1 MKRHIIASLRDVW
14 DGIRVQPGRI
24 GLSFMAIGV
33 GITALTVLVAV
44 LGGLQQRSRQMLQE
58 FGANVFA
65 VVQERTDEKKA
76 LSAHHARMLAANLTN
91 AVVTGVRKQRVPT
104 YGTAREVDVVMTDA
118 QFIKVRQWPV
128 LSGRFLDERDVQTH
142 QRSLVVSRALSRAW
156 NWNPGDTVS
165 LKDMPFTVVGVV
177 DPGGGLL
184 EVEAA
189 DSSASLGDQ
198 IVFVPAGMPTYW
210 SEWIDQTPDAL
221 NALFIRVRDPR
232 MFDAVLRRAQ
242 RLMTQSGYQVNGLEW
257 ITPDILLKRIR
268 RLQQT
273 IRLTV
278 GSIAVLCLVL
288 GGTTLMSL
296 MVANVRDRVSEIGL
310 RRALGATPW
319 DVASLF
325 LLEACLVTGAAG
337 FAGSILT
344 HGVLLLLRG
353 RFPVPLQLGMV
364 SIFLPLIV
372 AVALG
377 AIFSYAPAHAAAR
390 IAPSA
395 ALRND

>member
-1 MKRHIIASLRDVW
+1 MNRHITALLRDVW

-44 LGGLQQRSRQMLQE
+44 LGGLQQRSEQMLQE
-58 FGANVFA
+58 FGADVFA
-65 VVQERTDEKKA
+65 LVQKKSGGRKR
-76 LSAHHARMLAANLTN
+76 LRREHVDMLAVNLPHC
-91 AVVTGVRKQRVPT
+91 VVTGIRKQRVPT
-104 YGTAREVDVVMTDA
+104 YGTAKEVEVIMTDA
-118 QFIKVRQWPV
+118 QFLNVRQWPLV
-128 LSGRFLDERDVQTH
+128 SGRFLDARDIRAR
-142 QRSLVVSRALSRAW
+142 QRSLVVSRALSRKW

-165 LKDMPFTVVGVV
+165 LKETPFTVVGVV

-184 EVEAA
+184 EVEEA

-198 IVFVPAGMPTYW
+198 VVFVPAEIPTYW
-210 SEWIDQTPDAL
+210 LDRIDITPDAVH
-221 NALFIRVRDPR
+221 ALFVRVERSGE
-232 MFDAVLRRAQ
+232 FDASLKKAQ
-242 RLMTQSGYQVNGLEW
+242 RLMAQPEYEVKGLEW
-257 ITPDILLKRIR
+257 ITPDTLLKRIR

-278 GSIAVLCLVL
+278 GSIAMLCLVL

-325 LLEACLVTGAAG
+325 LLEACLVTGVAG
-337 FAGSILT
+337 IAGSLITHIILS
-344 HGVLLLLRG
+344 LLQG
-353 RFPVPLQLGMV
+353 RFPVPLRLGWISMLLPLMV
-364 SIFLPLIV
+364 SIL
-372 AVALG
+372 LG
-377 AIFSYAPAHAAAR
+377 AIFSYAPARAAAHV
-390 IAPSA
+390 APSE